1 MIRVFLPSQ
10 VDFYTGGEREQHLD
24 AQGINTLRDVMAALE
39 QRFPGIRFRLVD
51 EQGAI
56 RRHIAMFVGET
67 IVRSLDVAVADNY
80 RVQIVGA
87 LSGG

>member
-1 MIRVFLPSQ
+1 MA
-10 VDFYTGGEREQHLD
+10 LD
-24 AQGINTLRDVMAALE
+24 R
-39 QRFPGIRFRLVD
+39 RFPSIRFRLVD
-51 EQGAI
+51 EQGGI

-67 IVRSLDVAVADNY
+67 MVRSLDVPVADNN